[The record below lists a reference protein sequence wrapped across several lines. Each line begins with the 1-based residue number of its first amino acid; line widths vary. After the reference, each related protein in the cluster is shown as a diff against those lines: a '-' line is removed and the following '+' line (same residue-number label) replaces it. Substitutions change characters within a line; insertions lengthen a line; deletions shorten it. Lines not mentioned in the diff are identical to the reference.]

1 MSFLNYR
8 NYIPDLYINKITDL
22 DFKQLYAEGY
32 RLILTD
38 LDNTLISYKE
48 TEPTPEIISFVRNLE
63 AIGFEVF
70 IISNSL
76 KDRVSHFSSILG
88 VDYVKFA
95 KKPLKGG
102 FKKAFKKLGNKYKKE
117 EILYFGDQLMT
128 DILGGKR
135 MELKTHL
142 VKAIDRKTEKAVT
155 RFNRLLEKIVLKRIY
170 KKDRKSYDE
179 KLKEYVLD
187 VTRRN

>member
-88 VDYVKFA
+88 VDYVK
-95 KKPLKGG
+95 
-102 FKKAFKKLGNKYKKE
+102 
-117 EILYFGDQLMT
+117 
-128 DILGGKR
+128 
-135 MELKTHL
+135 
-142 VKAIDRKTEKAVT
+142 
-155 RFNRLLEKIVLKRIY
+155 
-170 KKDRKSYDE
+170 
-179 KLKEYVLD
+179 
-187 VTRRN
+187 